1 MVIETCRQRDRNAF
15 PFLAAIVEAPLA
27 HQPAPSLLPGVRTVT
42 RYVGELKCNR
52 KVEWKGRVWRVDG
65 LAAPIPPKDRKELR
79 CGDQRP
85 WYFTC
90 TLHLPKVNHK
100 VRIVVI
106 WDHRRDAKPRKVLV
120 TNRTTW
126 EVCRIVRTYRHR
138 WTGTETYHRDGK
150 QKLGM
155 GDCQLRNGQG
165 QTGTCTW

>member
-1 MVIETCRQRDRNAF
+1 MDE
-15 PFLAAIVEAPLA
+15 
-27 HQPAPSLLPGVRTVT
+27 
-42 RYVGELKCNR
+42 
-52 KVEWKGRVWRVDG
+52 

-150 QKLGM
+150 QQLGM

-165 QTGTCTW
+165 